1 MKQFR
6 WLSEE
11 TPHVYTDLGDV
22 EKDKVGAALH
32 KAVAGCSASLA
43 KKMPQGREKD
53 IGCVTCGR
61 TESEQPNEI
70 ILCDGTGCMLRRV
83 PCVVCGPDGGAGG
96 RLVLLG
102 VLKGSPAL
110 RDRRWG
116 CESGRRCATV
126 WHVVGRPSDW
136 TRVRGGGRGLCWL
149 LIKGAGAAPF
159 NRRLT

>member
-70 ILCDGTGCMLRRV
+70 ILCDGTGCSVGCHVWCAGLTAVPEGDWFCSVCSRARR
-83 PCVVCGPDGGAGG
+83 
-96 RLVLLG
+96 
-102 VLKGSPAL
+102 
-110 RDRRWG
+110 
-116 CESGRRCATV
+116 
-126 WHVVGRPSDW
+126 H
-136 TRVRGGGRGLCWL
+136 
-149 LIKGAGAAPF
+149 
-159 NRRLT
+159 